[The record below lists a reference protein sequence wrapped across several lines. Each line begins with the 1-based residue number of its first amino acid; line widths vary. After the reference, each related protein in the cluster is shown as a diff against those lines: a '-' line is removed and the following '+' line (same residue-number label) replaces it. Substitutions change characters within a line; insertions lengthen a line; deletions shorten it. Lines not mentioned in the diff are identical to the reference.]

1 MVAQAPWFSFCR
13 YNLYFKLWNYPCMH
27 HSGLDAAAIL
37 YIMHAIL
44 VSGLANYTLLF
55 ISEEYPTFKEEHVMY
70 GNDFL

>member
-1 MVAQAPWFSFCR
+1 
-13 YNLYFKLWNYPCMH
+13 MH
-27 HSGLDAAAIL
+27 HSGLEAAAIL

-55 ISEEYPTFKEEHVMY
+55 ISEEYPTFKQEHVMY